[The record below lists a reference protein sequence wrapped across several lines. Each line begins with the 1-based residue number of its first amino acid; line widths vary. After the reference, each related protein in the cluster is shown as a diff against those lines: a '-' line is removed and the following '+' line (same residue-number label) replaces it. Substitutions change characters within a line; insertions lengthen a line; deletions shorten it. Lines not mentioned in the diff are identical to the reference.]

1 MNEYS
6 KHNQNKL
13 IETLDLPRDI
23 FGGLP
28 NLSLCGNEE
37 LYITNHKGILQYGQ
51 EKIIILAKEFQIQV
65 IGKNLNIVSY
75 TREDLTIQGYIMSV
89 GFL

>member
-23 FGGLP
+23 FRGLP